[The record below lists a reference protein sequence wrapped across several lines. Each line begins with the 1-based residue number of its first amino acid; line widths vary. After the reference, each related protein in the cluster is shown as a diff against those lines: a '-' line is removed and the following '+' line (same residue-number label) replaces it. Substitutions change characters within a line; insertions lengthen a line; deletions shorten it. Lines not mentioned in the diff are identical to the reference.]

1 MKIIFNLLFFMLTF
15 TASAQINRGGLT
27 ERDTK
32 GLPGKWTGTMVFT
45 ADKEQVTYK
54 SVLNITDMKDSMM
67 FNFIH
72 VGPDATMDTVSY
84 AMRIYDD
91 GNKLEFDSS
100 IYDIMAVRR
109 KGIRLVIIAEREGVD
124 KYRSADF
131 QITLTI
137 GPGYLNIVKGIR
149 YDDMT
154 EYFIRYRS
162 VFTKSL

>member
-1 MKIIFNLLFFMLTF
+1 MKIIINILFFFFSF

-32 GLPGKWTGTMVFT
+32 GLPGKWTGTMVYT
-45 ADKEQVTYK
+45 AEKEQVTYK
-54 SVLNITDMKDSMM
+54 SVLEITDMKDSMM
-67 FNFIH
+67 FNYIH
-72 VGPDATMDTVSY
+72 VGPEAKMDTVRY

-100 IYDIMAVRR
+100 VYDIMAVRR
-109 KGIRLVIIAEREGVD
+109 KGVRLVIIAEREGVD

-162 VFTKSL
+162 IFTKPV

>member
-1 MKIIFNLLFFMLTF
+1 MKIIFSILFFFFSFAAT
-15 TASAQINRGGLT
+15 AQINRGGLT
-27 ERDTK
+27 DRDTK
-32 GLPGKWTGTMVFT
+32 GLPGKWTGTMVYT
-45 ADKEQVTYK
+45 EEKEQITFK
-54 SVLNITDMKDSMM
+54 SVLDITDMKDSLM

-72 VGPDATMDTVSY
+72 VGPDAKMDTVKY

-91 GNKLEFDSS
+91 NNKLEIDSS
-100 IYDIMAVRR
+100 VYDIMAVRR

-124 KYRSADF
+124 KFRSADF

-162 VFTKSL
+162 IFTKQ